1 MGCYDEIGAKKDISD
16 YDVIDRCQ
24 RDQSKIS
31 SRHKLQNY
39 QQQNSTTHNGCEEL
53 NTCDTIN
60 LGQTIS
66 TQHNKPTDFTPETEE
81 ASKKEDD
88 FYDAEEHI
96 YAVVNKKKA
105 KKTSEDGEGE
115 REELP
120 NNDSAL
126 VEKS

>member
-1 MGCYDEIGAKKDISD
+1 M
-16 YDVIDRCQ
+16 Q
-24 RDQSKIS
+24 
-31 SRHKLQNY
+31 HN
-39 QQQNSTTHNGCEEL
+39 QQLDSTKASGYEEL
-53 NTCDTIN
+53 DTIN

-66 TQHNKPTDFTPETEE
+66 TQQKKPTDFTPVRDE

-88 FYDAEEHI
+88 FYDAEEHT

-120 NNDSAL
+120 DNDSAS
-126 VEKS
+126 VVKS

>member
-1 MGCYDEIGAKKDISD
+1 MGCYDEIGVKKDISD

-24 RDQSKIS
+24 RDQSKILS
-31 SRHKLQNY
+31 KHKMQHN
-39 QQQNSTTHNGCEEL
+39 QQLDPTASTSYEEL

-60 LGQTIS
+60 LGQNIS

-81 ASKKEDD
+81 TSRKEDD
-88 FYDAEEHI
+88 FYDAEEHT
-96 YAVVNKKKA
+96 YAVVNKNKA

-120 NNDSAL
+120 MIQPWWRNL
-126 VEKS
+126 K